1 MSKLQ
6 LFRVYPTDPA
16 SPSNRWIV
24 DQKGLI
30 YIQNHYENYK
40 NNKLIIETCNRWG
53 EFSVEAVKFIR
64 LDFGGM
70 CMENE
75 PQENFTI
82 DDIEFE
88 VPTRQIYNFIGAFQ
102 DLHFIRNNSSN
113 QLIIKSPKGKGNI
126 VLLSEVEF
134 KSMEET
140 LYLLTNKKNRE
151 YLLESIQQG
160 KDQKVTKIELID
172 LWK

>member
-1 MSKLQ
+1 MPNKHSIKKRSVDE
-6 LFRVYPTDPA
+6 FR
-16 SPSNRWIV
+16 SNF
-24 DQKGLI
+24 D
-30 YIQNHYENYK
+30 ND
-40 NNKLIIETCNRWG
+40 
-53 EFSVEAVKFIR
+53 
-64 LDFGGM
+64 LD
-70 CMENE
+70 
-75 PQENFTI
+75 
-82 DDIEFE
+82 
-88 VPTRQIYNFIGAFQ
+88 
-102 DLHFIRNNSSN
+102 FIRNNSSN